1 MEIVSDRKED
11 IQAKCGCIT
20 LKGVLH
26 HYIYDNG
33 YHSDMVE
40 MIAPYP
46 GKKRALFD
54 HTVNVVRVEDNY
66 TPEATTLKKIYKQE
80 LQICR
85 RQHYLERN
93 KEKIA
98 KLLPIWFEYDA
109 RVGYADAVER
119 MKRRQ
124 IVRKARKGEIS
135 VKEINRSLENARRI
149 TELYRRST
157 THEHTRIVNRELSNY
172 GLKSLEFN
180 YGDACRLYGND
191 IWEQLLERTE
201 HTADVMDDGLK
212 CLFEDFAFLYNM
224 DLPKF
229 EIDDVVETIGFG
241 GEIIAVALR
250 RNNYVVG
257 VGAIDDVRGR
267 RALRALVG
275 DNRLVE
281 ILPKKV
287 YNAITRQEP
296 FYVRGSLYYRRLN
309 RDNQKIEQMREDVE
323 TYEEAV
329 RKQAALAEQAR
340 LKEQAAKEQE
350 SKAKYIKDKQQPKD
364 NP

>member
-1 MEIVSDRKED
+1 MDYNRIMSMQLVSDRKED

-33 YHSDMVE
+33 YESDMVE

-46 GKKRALFD
+46 GKKRALYD
-54 HTVNVVRVEDNY
+54 HRVNVVMDAENY
-66 TPEATTLKKIYKQE
+66 TPEATALKKIYKQE
-80 LQICR
+80 LQTRR

-109 RVGYADAVER
+109 RIGYADAVER

-135 VKEINRSLENARRI
+135 AKEINRSLENARKI

-157 THEHTRIVNRELSNY
+157 THEHTCRVNRELRNY
-172 GLKSLEFN
+172 GLQNLEFN

-191 IWEQLLERTE
+191 IWERLLERAE
-201 HTADVMDDGLK
+201 HTADVIDDGLK
-212 CLFEDFAFLYNM
+212 CLFEDFAFLYNVE
-224 DLPKF
+224 LPKF
-229 EIDDVVETIGFG
+229 QKGDIADTIGFG
-241 GEIIAVALR
+241 GEIMAVALR
-250 RNNYVVG
+250 RNNYVVSL
-257 VGAIDDVRGR
+257 GAIDDVRGR

-275 DNRLVE
+275 DNRLVDL
-281 ILPKKV
+281 LPKKV
-287 YNAITRQEP
+287 YNAITRQEQ
-296 FYVRGSLYYRRLN
+296 FYIRGSLNYRRLN
-309 RDNQKIEQMREDVE
+309 RHQMI
-323 TYEEAV
+323 TF
-329 RKQAALAEQAR
+329 Q
-340 LKEQAAKEQE
+340 
-350 SKAKYIKDKQQPKD
+350 
-364 NP
+364 

>member
-1 MEIVSDRKED
+1 MDYNRIMSMQLVSDRKED

-33 YHSDMVE
+33 YESDIVE
-40 MIAPYP
+40 MITPYP
-46 GKKRALFD
+46 GKKRALYD
-54 HTVNVVRVEDNY
+54 HRVNVVMDAENY
-66 TPEATTLKKIYKQE
+66 TPEATALKKIYKQE

-109 RVGYADAVER
+109 RIGYADAVER
-119 MKRRQ
+119 MERRRV
-124 IVRKARKGEIS
+124 VRKARKGEIS
-135 VKEINRSLENARRI
+135 AKEINRSLENVRRI

-157 THEHTRIVNRELSNY
+157 IHEHTLKVNRELRNC
-172 GLKSLEFN
+172 GLQNLEFN
-180 YGDACRLYGND
+180 YGDACRLYGDD
-191 IWEQLLERTE
+191 IWERLLERTE
-201 HTADVMDDGLK
+201 HTADVIDDGSK

-275 DNRLVE
+275 DNCLVE

-296 FYVRGSLYYRRLN
+296 FYVRGSLYYRRQN
-309 RDNQKIEQMREDVE
+309 ADQVI
-323 TYEEAV
+323 T
-329 RKQAALAEQAR
+329 
-340 LKEQAAKEQE
+340 
-350 SKAKYIKDKQQPKD
+350 IK
-364 NP
+364 

>member
-1 MEIVSDRKED
+1 MDYNRIMSMEMVSDRKED

-33 YHSDMVE
+33 YESDIVE

-46 GKKRALFD
+46 GKKRALYD
-54 HTVNVVRVEDNY
+54 HRVNVVMDAENY
-66 TPEATTLKKIYKQE
+66 TPEATALKKIYKQE
-80 LQICR
+80 LQIRR

-135 VKEINRSLENARRI
+135 VKEINKSLENARR
-149 TELYRRST
+149 EADSHRQFT
-157 THEHTRIVNRELSNY
+157 THEHTRRVNRELSNY
-172 GLKSLEFN
+172 GLQNLEFN
-180 YGDACRLYGND
+180 YGDACRLYGDD
-191 IWEQLLERTE
+191 IWERLLERTE
-201 HTADVMDDGLK
+201 HTADVFDDGLK

-224 DLPKF
+224 DLPNF

-241 GEIIAVALR
+241 EDIIAVALR

-257 VGAIDDVRGR
+257 VGAINDVRGR

-275 DNRLVE
+275 DNRLVDL
-281 ILPKKV
+281 LPKKV
-287 YNAITRQEP
+287 YNAITRQEQ
-296 FYVRGSLYYRRLN
+296 FYIRGSLNYRRLN
-309 RDNQKIEQMREDVE
+309 RHQMI
-323 TYEEAV
+323 TI
-329 RKQAALAEQAR
+329 Q
-340 LKEQAAKEQE
+340 
-350 SKAKYIKDKQQPKD
+350 
-364 NP
+364 

>member
-1 MEIVSDRKED
+1 MDYNRIMSMQLVSDRTEN
-11 IQAKCGCIT
+11 IEARYGCIK

-46 GKKRALFD
+46 CQKRALFD
-54 HTVNVVRVEDNY
+54 HRANVVMDAENY
-66 TPEATTLKKIYKQE
+66 TPEATALKKIYKQE

-85 RQHYLERN
+85 RQRHLERN
-93 KEKIA
+93 KQKIA
-98 KLLPIWFEYDA
+98 RLLPIWFEYDA
-109 RVGYADAVER
+109 RIGFVDAVER
-119 MKRRQ
+119 MERRRV
-124 IVRKARKGEIS
+124 VRKARKGTIS
-135 VKEINRSLENARRI
+135 AKEINRSLENVRRL

-157 THEHTRIVNRELSNY
+157 THEHTRIVNRELRNC
-172 GLKSLEFN
+172 GLQNLEFN

-191 IWEQLLERTE
+191 IWERLLERAE
-201 HTADVMDDGLK
+201 HTADVINDGLK

-224 DLPKF
+224 RLPKF

-241 GEIIAVALR
+241 GEIMAVALR

-267 RALRALVG
+267 RALRALAG

-296 FYVRGSLYYRRLN
+296 FYIRGSLNYRRPN
-309 RDNQKIEQMREDVE
+309 RDQMI
-323 TYEEAV
+323 TI
-329 RKQAALAEQAR
+329 Q
-340 LKEQAAKEQE
+340 
-350 SKAKYIKDKQQPKD
+350 
-364 NP
+364 

>member
-1 MEIVSDRKED
+1 MDYNRIMSMQLVSDRTED
-11 IQAKCGCIT
+11 IEARCGCIV
-20 LKGVLH
+20 LKGMLH
-26 HYIYDNG
+26 HYIYDKG
-33 YHSDMVE
+33 YHSVMVE
-40 MIAPYP
+40 MTAPYP

-66 TPEATTLKKIYKQE
+66 TPEAIALKKIYKQE
-80 LQICR
+80 LEIRR
-85 RQHYLERN
+85 RQRYLERN
-93 KEKIA
+93 KEKIVR
-98 KLLPIWFEYDA
+98 LLPIWFEYDA
-109 RVGYADAVER
+109 RIGFVDSVER
-119 MKRRQ
+119 MERRRV
-124 IVRKARKGEIS
+124 VRKARKGTIS
-135 VKEINRSLENARRI
+135 AKEINRSLEYTRREI
-149 TELYRRST
+149 DLCRQLI
-157 THEHTRIVNRELSNY
+157 THEHTHIVNRELRNC
-172 GLKSLEFN
+172 GLQNLEFN

-191 IWEQLLERTE
+191 IWERLLERTE
-201 HTADVMDDGLK
+201 HTADVIDDGSK

-229 EIDDVVETIGFG
+229 EIDDVVESIGFG

-296 FYVRGSLYYRRLN
+296 FYIRGSLNYHRLN
-309 RDNQKIEQMREDVE
+309 RHQMI
-323 TYEEAV
+323 TI
-329 RKQAALAEQAR
+329 Q
-340 LKEQAAKEQE
+340 
-350 SKAKYIKDKQQPKD
+350 
-364 NP
+364 

>member
-1 MEIVSDRKED
+1 MDYNRIMSMQLVSDRKEY

-33 YHSDMVE
+33 YESDMVE

-46 GKKRALFD
+46 GKKRALYD
-54 HTVNVVRVEDNY
+54 HRINVVMDAENY
-66 TPEATTLKKIYKQE
+66 TPEATALKKIYKQE
-80 LQICR
+80 LQIRR
-85 RQHYLERN
+85 RQHYLEHN

-98 KLLPIWFEYDA
+98 KMLPVWFEYDA
-109 RVGYADAVER
+109 RVGYAEAVER
-119 MKRRQ
+119 MERRQ
-124 IVRKARKGEIS
+124 IVRKSRKGEIS
-135 VKEINRSLENARRI
+135 AKEINKSLENVRRI

-157 THEHTRIVNRELSNY
+157 IHEHTRMVNRELRNC
-172 GLKSLEFN
+172 GLQNLEFG
-180 YGDACRLYGND
+180 YGDACRLYGDD
-191 IWEQLLERTE
+191 IWERLLERTE
-201 HTADVMDDGLK
+201 HTADVIDDGSK

-224 DLPKF
+224 RLPKF

-241 GEIIAVALR
+241 GEIMAVALR

-267 RALRALVG
+267 RALRALAG

-296 FYVRGSLYYRRLN
+296 FYIRGSLNYRRPN
-309 RDNQKIEQMREDVE
+309 RDQMI
-323 TYEEAV
+323 TI
-329 RKQAALAEQAR
+329 Q
-340 LKEQAAKEQE
+340 
-350 SKAKYIKDKQQPKD
+350 
-364 NP
+364 